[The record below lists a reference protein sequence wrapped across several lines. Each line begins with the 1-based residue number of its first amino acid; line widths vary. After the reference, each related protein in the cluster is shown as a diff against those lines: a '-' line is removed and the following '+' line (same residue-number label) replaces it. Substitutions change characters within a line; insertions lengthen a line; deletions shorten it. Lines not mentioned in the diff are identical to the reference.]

1 MTYLITITD
10 KDVFLEPAF
19 EKPSVFEKRVT
30 VKAIVMNK
38 KGQIALVSNDVHG
51 IYLLPG
57 GGAETFNLE
66 NEITRECEEEIGYT
80 VELIG
85 RVGQTK
91 EFRNREAKEYT
102 TTCFVAV
109 AGNKVHEDRRTID
122 ERNNNLR
129 VEWLDQEA
137 VSQIFAKQKKAL
149 QKGDVKF
156 YNTAFN
162 ILRDGL
168 FLESYLLNKNLV

>member
-1 MTYLITITD
+1 MTHLITITD

-19 EKPSVFEKRVT
+19 EKPSVFEKSVT
-30 VKAIVMNK
+30 VKAIVLNK
-38 KGQIALVSNDVHG
+38 GGEIALVTNDVHG
-51 IYLLPG
+51 LYLLPG

-66 NEITRECEEEIGYT
+66 NEIIRECEEEIGYT

-109 AGNKVHEDRRTID
+109 VVNKVHEDRRTID
-122 ERNNNLR
+122 ERNNGLR
-129 VEWLDQEA
+129 VEWFNPKM
-137 VSQIFAKQKKAL
+137 VSQIFVKQKGAL
-149 QKGDVKF
+149 RKGDVKF

-162 ILRDGL
+162 ILRDGS
-168 FLESYLLNKNLV
+168 FFESYLLNKSLA